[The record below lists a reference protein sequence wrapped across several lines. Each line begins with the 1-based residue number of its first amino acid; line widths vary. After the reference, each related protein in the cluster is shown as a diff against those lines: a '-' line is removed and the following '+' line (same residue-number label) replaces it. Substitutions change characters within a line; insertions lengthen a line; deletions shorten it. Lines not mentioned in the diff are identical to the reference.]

1 MGAAEGKPP
10 GCTLLFER
18 VVFYTS
24 PPNAVCKEVGI
35 THMARNNSSPIQQF
49 RGTTAQHKTYKGL
62 PGELTVDTDK
72 HVVVVHDGS
81 TAGGH
86 PTVPDKFLLKS
97 TGGILTFNDGAE
109 APLQG
114 DSIAVEIDL
123 TALEDALGGSLTAG
137 EGITITEEG
146 VIQVDQEWLGGKIP
160 TNFADLPLYFTGMD
174 EAIHTVLA
182 SEWNNVTL
190 SYIEADGAGTG
201 GLQVLLSSES
211 GANPI
216 TLNDSPQALGAL
228 KGKAVKLAVTG
239 MTNQSYVSA
248 LVRFTA

>member
-1 MGAAEGKPP
+1 
-10 GCTLLFER
+10 
-18 VVFYTS
+18 
-24 PPNAVCKEVGI
+24 
-35 THMARNNSSPIQQF
+35 MARNNSSPIQQF

-62 PGELTVDTDK
+62 PGEPTVDTDK

-97 TGGILTFNDGAE
+97 TGGILTFNNGAE

-123 TALEDALGGSLTAG
+123 TALEEALGGSLTAG

-146 VIQVDQEWLGGKIP
+146 VIQVDQEWLAAQMP
-160 TNFADLPLYFTGMD
+160 SAFANLPLYFAFSD
-174 EAIHTVLA
+174 EVIHTVLA

-190 SYIEADGAGTG
+190 SYIEADGSGTG
-201 GLQVLLSSES
+201 GITITLSSES

-216 TLNDSPQALGAL
+216 TLNDSSQALGAL
-228 KGKAVKLAVTG
+228 KGKAVKLAVAG

>member
-1 MGAAEGKPP
+1 
-10 GCTLLFER
+10 
-18 VVFYTS
+18 
-24 PPNAVCKEVGI
+24 
-35 THMARNNSSPIQQF
+35 MARNNSSPIQQF

-86 PTVPDKFLLKS
+86 PMVPDKFLLKS

-146 VIQVDQEWLGGKIP
+146 VIQVDQEWLAAQMP
-160 TNFADLPLYFTGMD
+160 SAFVVLPLYFAFPD
-174 EAIHTVLA
+174 EVIHTVLA
-182 SEWNNVTL
+182 SDWNNATL
-190 SYIEADGAGTG
+190 SYIEADGAGTSG
-201 GLQVLLSSES
+201 VSIVLSTES

-216 TLNDSPQALGAL
+216 TLNNSPQALGAL
-228 KGKAVKLAVTG
+228 KGKAVKLSVNG

>member
-1 MGAAEGKPP
+1 
-10 GCTLLFER
+10 
-18 VVFYTS
+18 
-24 PPNAVCKEVGI
+24 
-35 THMARNNSSPIQQF
+35 MARNNSSPIQQF

-86 PTVPDKFLLKS
+86 PMVPDKFLLKS
-97 TGGILTFNDGAE
+97 AGGILTFNTGAE

-114 DSIAVEIDL
+114 ESIAVEIDL
-123 TALEDALGGSLTAG
+123 TALEEALGGSLTAG

-146 VIQVDQEWLGGKIP
+146 VIQVDQEWLAAQMP
-160 TNFADLPLYFTGMD
+160 SAFADLPLYFAFSD
-174 EAIHTVLA
+174 EVIHTVLA

-190 SYIEADGAGTG
+190 IYSDADGVGQTFDITM
-201 GLQVLLSSES
+201 SSES
-211 GANPI
+211 GSDSI
-216 TLNDSPQALGAL
+216 TLKNTPQSLGAL
-228 KGKAVKLAVTG
+228 KGKAVKLSVTG
-239 MTNQSYVSA
+239 LVNQSYVAA

>member
-1 MGAAEGKPP
+1 
-10 GCTLLFER
+10 
-18 VVFYTS
+18 
-24 PPNAVCKEVGI
+24 
-35 THMARNNSSPIQQF
+35 MARNNSSPIQQF

-97 TGGILTFNDGAE
+97 TGGILTFNNGAE

-123 TALEDALGGSLTAG
+123 TALEEALGGSLTAG

-146 VIQVDQEWLGGKIP
+146 VIQVDQEWLAAQMP
-160 TNFADLPLYFTGMD
+160 SAFANLPLYFAFSD
-174 EAIHTVLA
+174 EVIHTVLA

-190 SYIEADGAGTG
+190 SYIEADGSGTG
-201 GLQVLLSSES
+201 GITITLSSES

-216 TLNDSPQALGAL
+216 TLNDSSQALGAL
-228 KGKAVKLAVTG
+228 KGKAVKLAVAG

>member
-1 MGAAEGKPP
+1 
-10 GCTLLFER
+10 
-18 VVFYTS
+18 
-24 PPNAVCKEVGI
+24 
-35 THMARNNSSPIQQF
+35 MARNNSSPIQQF

-146 VIQVDQEWLGGKIP
+146 VIQVDQEWLAAQMPYAFIV
-160 TNFADLPLYFTGMD
+160 LPLYFAFPD
-174 EAIHTVLA
+174 EVIHTVLA
-182 SEWNNVTL
+182 SDWNNVTL

-239 MTNQSYVSA
+239 MTTQSYVSA

>member
-1 MGAAEGKPP
+1 
-10 GCTLLFER
+10 
-18 VVFYTS
+18 
-24 PPNAVCKEVGI
+24 
-35 THMARNNSSPIQQF
+35 MARNNSSPIQQF

-72 HVVVVHDGS
+72 HVVVVHDGL

-146 VIQVDQEWLGGKIP
+146 VIQVDQEWLAAQMPSVFGV
-160 TNFADLPLYFTGMD
+160 LPLYFAFPD
-174 EAIHTVLA
+174 EVIHTVLA
-182 SEWNNVTL
+182 SDWNNATL
-190 SYIEADGAGTG
+190 SYIEAGGAGTG

-239 MTNQSYVSA
+239 MTTQSYVSA

>member
-1 MGAAEGKPP
+1 
-10 GCTLLFER
+10 
-18 VVFYTS
+18 
-24 PPNAVCKEVGI
+24 
-35 THMARNNSSPIQQF
+35 MARNNSSPIQQF

-62 PGELTVDTDK
+62 PGELTVDTNK

-86 PTVPDKFLLKS
+86 PMVPDKFLLKS
-97 TGGILTFNDGAE
+97 AGGILTFNTGAE

-123 TALEDALGGSLTAG
+123 TALEEALGGSLTAG

-146 VIQVDQEWLGGKIP
+146 VIQVDQEWLAAQMP
-160 TNFADLPLYFTGMD
+160 SAFANLPLYFAFSD
-174 EAIHTVLA
+174 EVIHTVLA

-190 SYIEADGAGTG
+190 SYIEADGSGTRG
-201 GLQVLLSSES
+201 ITVTLSSES

-216 TLNDSPQALGAL
+216 TLNASPQALGAL
-228 KGKAVKLAVTG
+228 KGKAVKLAVAG
-239 MTNQSYVSA
+239 MTKQSYVSA
-248 LVRFTA
+248 IVRFTA

>member
-1 MGAAEGKPP
+1 
-10 GCTLLFER
+10 
-18 VVFYTS
+18 
-24 PPNAVCKEVGI
+24 
-35 THMARNNSSPIQQF
+35 MARNNSSPIQQF

-86 PTVPDKFLLKS
+86 PMVPDKFLLKS
-97 TGGILTFNDGAE
+97 AGGILTFNTGAE

-123 TALEDALGGSLTAG
+123 TALEEALGGSLTAG

-146 VIQVDQEWLGGKIP
+146 VIQVDQEWLASQMSSA
-160 TNFADLPLYFTGMD
+160 FADLPLYFAFSD
-174 EAIHTVLA
+174 EVIHTVIA

-190 SYIEADGAGTG
+190 IYSDADGVGQTFDITM
-201 GLQVLLSSES
+201 SSES
-211 GANPI
+211 GSDSI
-216 TLNDSPQALGAL
+216 TLKNTPQSLGAL
-228 KGKAVKLAVTG
+228 KGKAVKLSVTG
-239 MTNQSYVSA
+239 LVNQSYVAA

>member
-1 MGAAEGKPP
+1 
-10 GCTLLFER
+10 
-18 VVFYTS
+18 
-24 PPNAVCKEVGI
+24 
-35 THMARNNSSPIQQF
+35 MARNNSSPIQQF

-97 TGGILTFNDGAE
+97 MGGILTFNDGAE

-146 VIQVDQEWLGGKIP
+146 VIQVDQEWLAAQMP
-160 TNFADLPLYFTGMD
+160 SVFVVLPLYFAFPD
-174 EAIHTVLA
+174 EVIHTVLA
-182 SEWNNVTL
+182 SDWNNVML
-190 SYIEADGAGTG
+190 SSVEADGAGTSG
-201 GLQVLLSSES
+201 VSIVLSTES

-228 KGKAVKLAVTG
+228 KGKAVKLSVNG
-239 MTNQSYVSA
+239 MTNQSYVAA

>member
-1 MGAAEGKPP
+1 
-10 GCTLLFER
+10 
-18 VVFYTS
+18 
-24 PPNAVCKEVGI
+24 
-35 THMARNNSSPIQQF
+35 MARNNSSPIQQF

-86 PTVPDKFLLKS
+86 PLVPDKFLLKS
-97 TGGILTFNDGAE
+97 AGGILTFNAGAE

-114 DSIAVEIDL
+114 DSIAVEINL
-123 TALEDALGGSLTAG
+123 TALEEALGGSLTAG

-146 VIQVDQEWLGGKIP
+146 VIQVDQDWLAAQMP
-160 TNFADLPLYFTGMD
+160 SAFANLPLYFAFSD
-174 EAIHTVLA
+174 EVIHTVLA
-182 SEWNNVTL
+182 SEWNNVIL
-190 SYIEADGAGTG
+190 SYIEADGSGTRG
-201 GLQVLLSSES
+201 ITVTLSSES
-211 GANPI
+211 GSNRI
-216 TLNDSPQALGAL
+216 TLDKTEKSLGAL

-248 LVRFTA
+248 LVRFTP